1 MSKSGKKVLLTFL
14 LLLLTF
20 SAAGC
25 LRLQTNI
32 DLEMDGSGNIDY
44 DLGLNSML
52 YQMVQ
57 LDDDMS
63 LEQLKQRA
71 EERGYRVDNYED
83 EEFTGLKMDKDFA
96 SIEELQQELEIL
108 GILAPGA
115 LQNGDELEE
124 ALEENLEFN
133 YEEGIFTNRFMVDV
147 KLDMREEGML
157 EEFEQLVSQV
167 VYDQLDLGLSLN
179 LPIPARGHNAD
190 ISEDNDRYLYWD
202 FQAGQMNEI
211 YLEGVVLNWI
221 NIIIAGVVG
230 LIILLLVVIRYKGY
244 GSDNGG

>member
-1 MSKSGKKVLLTFL
+1 MSKSGKKVLLIFL